1 MFPKPENI
9 ALLNTFLFDMNKSFP
24 VLTTLKTFM
33 KQRILIRIGLLLM
46 LLCLCSS
53 VLPSH
58 LQAENK
64 PQKTVTLDFDQV
76 DLKVFIKFISNLTGK
91 NFVVDDKVRGKVTI
105 LSPTPITVDEAY
117 QVFLSVLEVQG
128 FTTIPSGNVVK
139 IVRTVES
146 RQKNMET
153 TSRMSIEPKPQ
164 DQVITQIIPL
174 EHATAAELRK
184 ILVPMVSKQGLIVA
198 YNPTETLILIDYES
212 NVKRLLTIITSIDV
226 KTFDGNINLIH
237 LNHASAQDV
246 TSKLSQLL
254 ATGQEG
260 KKALQKGEVAFVADE
275 RTNSIIFL
283 AAPQKSQKI
292 KTIISN
298 LDQPTPEN
306 LSNIQVVAL
315 ENAQAE
321 ELATVLSSLSG
332 QKANEKGEPVISSS
346 VSIVAD
352 KPSNSLVIIAEP
364 KEFQTL
370 MPIIQRLDEP
380 RKQVYVEAA
389 IVEVSSDTSLNL
401 GINWQGASD
410 FGSGSSEGVLFGSSS
425 GLVGSSVDDI
435 TSAIA
440 SNPAGLSFGILSFP
454 FTFQGEEFFSLGA
467 FINASQ
473 NDNSVQ
479 IISTPQLMT
488 MENEEAKVVIAENRP
503 FITSREESETG
514 NDFTNFEYKDVG
526 VTLKVTPLI
535 NNKGWIK
542 LNLFQEVS
550 RIDPNVEFT
559 SQTPITRKRTAET
572 TVRVKDS
579 QTVVIAGL
587 MEDKNS
593 NTESKVPGLGD
604 IPLFGNLFKNSS
616 KEDSK
621 TNLMIFITPHVVD
634 SLDDARKM
642 TLDKSK
648 LLNKLRFDIDGHV
661 KPISSSFI
669 LHQPVQ

>member
-1 MFPKPENI
+1 MRKSSPIHDNRWLLKQNLMFRCGI
-9 ALLNTFLFDMNKSFP
+9 C
-24 VLTTLKTFM
+24 
-33 KQRILIRIGLLLM
+33 LLLVF
-46 LLCLCSS
+46 LSCS
-53 VLPSH
+53 VLPSP
-58 LQAENK
+58 LQAQDRT
-64 PQKTVTLDFDQV
+64 QKTVTLDFDQV

-146 RQKNMET
+146 RQKNMA
-153 TSRMSIEPKPQ
+153 TSSRLTIEPKPQ
-164 DQVITQIIPL
+164 DQVITQVIPL
-174 EHATAAELRK
+174 AHASAAELRK
-184 ILVPMVSKQGLIVA
+184 ILVPMVSKQGLIVS

-212 NVKRLLTIITSIDV
+212 NVNRLLKIIDMVDV
-226 KTFDGNINLIH
+226 KTFQGTITLVQLEN
-237 LNHASAQDV
+237 ASATDL
-246 TSKLSQLL
+246 TGKLSQLL
-254 ATGQEG
+254 TAGQEG
-260 KKALQKGEVAFVADE
+260 KKALQQGELAFVADE
-275 RTNSIIFL
+275 RTNSIIFM
-283 AAPQKSQKI
+283 ADPQQSQKI
-292 KTIISN
+292 EAMIKK

-315 ENAQAE
+315 ENAQADD
-321 ELATVLSSLSG
+321 LATVLSSLSG
-332 QKANEKGEPVISSS
+332 QKSTEKGEAVISSS

-370 MPIIQRLDEP
+370 MPIITSLDAP

-389 IVEVSSDTSLNL
+389 IVEVSTDTSLNL
-401 GINWQGASD
+401 GVNWQGASD
-410 FGSGSSEGVLFGSSS
+410 FGGGSSEGVLFGASN
-425 GLVGSSVDDI
+425 GLVGSTVDDI
-435 TSAIA
+435 TTAI
-440 SNPAGLSFGILSFP
+440 SQNPAGLSFGVLSFP

-473 NDNSVQ
+473 NDNTVQ

-503 FITSREESETG
+503 FITSREETTAG

-572 TVRVKDS
+572 TVRVKDG

-604 IPLFGNLFKNSS
+604 IPVFGHLFKNTS

-634 SLDDARKM
+634 SLEAARKM

>member
-1 MFPKPENI
+1 MAFFV
-9 ALLNTFLFDMNKSFP
+9 LLKHPDSPLPGP
-24 VLTTLKTFM
+24 VL
-33 KQRILIRIGLLLM
+33 KQSLLARIGICLLL
-46 LLCLCSS
+46 LCMGAFILCS
-53 VLPSH
+53 PI
-58 LQAENK
+58 QAQDK
-64 PQKTVTLDFDQV
+64 AQKTVTLDFDQV

-91 NFVVDDKVRGKVTI
+91 NFVVDDKVRGNVTI
-105 LSPTPITVDEAY
+105 LSPTPLTVEGAY

-128 FTTIPSGNVVK
+128 YTTIPSGNVIK

-153 TSRMSIEPKPQ
+153 SSRLSIEPRPE
-164 DQVITQIIPL
+164 DQVITQVIPL
-174 EHATAAELRK
+174 EFATAAELRK
-184 ILVPMVSKQGLIVA
+184 ILVPMVSKQGLIVS

-212 NVKRLLTIITSIDV
+212 NVNRLLKIIDMVDV
-226 KTFDGNINLIH
+226 KAFDGTISLVQLEN
-237 LNHASAQDV
+237 ASAADV
-246 TSKLSQLL
+246 ASKLSNLL
-254 ATGQEG
+254 AAG
-260 KKALQKGEVAFVADE
+260 QKGKQAAQQGQIAFVADE
-275 RTNSIIFL
+275 RTNSIIFM
-283 AAPQKSQKI
+283 ADPDQTQKVEEMITK
-292 KTIISN
+292 
-298 LDQPTPEN
+298 LDQPTPKN

-321 ELATVLSSLSG
+321 DLAGVLSSLSG
-332 QKANEKGEPVISSS
+332 QKSSEKGEAVISSN

-370 MPIIQRLDEP
+370 MPIIKSLDAP

-389 IVEVSSDTSLNL
+389 IVEVSTDSSLNL

-410 FGSGSSEGVLFGSSS
+410 FGGGSSEGVLFGATND
-425 GLVGSSVDDI
+425 LVGSSVDDI
-435 TSAIA
+435 TSAIGN
-440 SNPAGLSFGILSFP
+440 SQSVLSFGVLSFP
-454 FTFQGEEFFSLGA
+454 FTFNGEDYFSLGA

-503 FITSREESETG
+503 FITSREETEAG

-535 NNKGWIK
+535 NNKGWVK

-572 TVRVKDS
+572 TVRVKDG

-604 IPLFGNLFKNSS
+604 IPVFGHLFKNTS

-634 SLDDARKM
+634 SLEDARNM

-669 LHQPVQ
+669 LHQPLQ

>member
-1 MFPKPENI
+1 MLQRK
-9 ALLNTFLFDMNKSFP
+9 LLFRMG
-24 VLTTLKTFM
+24 
-33 KQRILIRIGLLLM
+33 ICLLL
-46 LLCLCSS
+46 LCMGAFIFCS
-53 VLPSH
+53 PI
-58 LQAENK
+58 QAQDK
-64 PQKTVTLDFDQV
+64 AQKTVTLDFDQV

-128 FTTIPSGNVVK
+128 YTTIPSGNVIK

-153 TSRMSIEPKPQ
+153 SSRLSIEPRPE
-164 DQVITQIIPL
+164 DQVVTQVIPL

-184 ILVPMVSKQGLIVA
+184 ILVPMVSKQGLIVS

-212 NVKRLLTIITSIDV
+212 NVNRLLKIIDMVDI
-226 KTFDGNINLIH
+226 KTFEGTLTLVQLEN
-237 LNHASAQDV
+237 ASASDV
-246 TSKLSQLL
+246 ASKLSNLL
-254 ATGQEG
+254 SAG
-260 KKALQKGEVAFVADE
+260 QKGKQAAQQGQIAFVADE
-275 RTNSIIFL
+275 RTNSIVFL
-283 AAPQKSQKI
+283 ADPNQSRKI
-292 KTIISN
+292 EEMITK

-321 ELATVLSSLSG
+321 DLAGVLSSLSG
-332 QKANEKGEPVISSS
+332 QKSSEKGEAVISSN

-370 MPIIQRLDEP
+370 MPIIKNLDAP

-389 IVEVSSDTSLNL
+389 IVEVSTDTSLNL
-401 GINWQGASD
+401 GVNWQGASD
-410 FGSGSSEGVLFGSSS
+410 FGGGSSEGVFFGASN
-425 GLVGSSVDDI
+425 GLIGSSVDDI

-440 SNPAGLSFGILSFP
+440 SNPAGLSFGVLSFP
-454 FTFQGEEFFSLGA
+454 FTFNGEDFFSLGA

-473 NDNSVQ
+473 DDNSVQ

-503 FITSREESETG
+503 FITSREETDAG

-535 NNKGWIK
+535 NNKGWVK

-572 TVRVKDS
+572 TVRVKDG

-604 IPLFGNLFKNSS
+604 IPVFGHLFKNSL

-634 SLDDARKM
+634 SLEDARNM
-642 TLDKSK
+642 TLDKSE

-669 LHQPVQ
+669 LHQPLQ

>member
-1 MFPKPENI
+1 MHNNLPTKAPR
-9 ALLNTFLFDMNKSFP
+9 T
-24 VLTTLKTFM
+24 VL
-33 KQRILIRIGLLLM
+33 KQNRLIRIAACLFLLS
-46 LLCLCSS
+46 LCCS
-53 VLPSH
+53 VLPSS
-58 LQAENK
+58 LQAQDRT
-64 PQKTVTLDFDQV
+64 QKTVTLDFDQV

-146 RQKNMET
+146 RQKNMA
-153 TSRMSIEPKPQ
+153 TSSRLTIEPEPQ
-164 DQVITQIIPL
+164 DQVITQVIPL
-174 EHATAAELRK
+174 AHASAAELRK
-184 ILVPMVSKQGLIVA
+184 ILVPMVSKQGLIVS

-212 NVKRLLTIITSIDV
+212 NVNRLLKIIDMVDV
-226 KTFDGNINLIH
+226 KTFQGTITLVQLGN
-237 LNHASAQDV
+237 ASATDL
-246 TSKLSQLL
+246 TGKLSQLL
-254 ATGQEG
+254 TAGQEG
-260 KKALQKGEVAFVADE
+260 KKALQQGELAFVADE
-275 RTNSIIFL
+275 RTNSIIFM
-283 AAPQKSQKI
+283 ADPQQSQKI
-292 KTIISN
+292 EAMIRK

-315 ENAQAE
+315 ENAQADD
-321 ELATVLSSLSG
+321 LATVLSSLSG
-332 QKANEKGEPVISSS
+332 QKSTEKGEAVISSS

-370 MPIIQRLDEP
+370 MPIIKSLDAP

-389 IVEVSSDTSLNL
+389 IVEVSTDTSLNL

-425 GLVGSSVDDI
+425 GLVGSTVDDI
-435 TSAIA
+435 TSAI
-440 SNPAGLSFGILSFP
+440 SRNPAGLSFGVLSFP

-473 NDNSVQ
+473 NDNTVQ

-503 FITSREESETG
+503 FITSREETTAG

-572 TVRVKDS
+572 TVRVKDG

-604 IPLFGNLFKNSS
+604 IPIFGHLFKNTS

-634 SLDDARKM
+634 SLEAARKM